1 MKPTNKKTNKT
12 NNNNKTTKNNRK
24 TNRRKWRTRTAFR
37 PRRKRNGMMAAQ
49 TNKFKKEFR
58 ILYQDGNT
66 VKVTG
71 RDLIYKIPNDIEGA
85 STNIITCI
93 PANPA
98 YWIGTRISALAQ
110 GYQNYRPIA
119 MNFTYIPQ
127 CAVTQQGNV
136 LCGTLWNQAPSNTN
150 LQQSLRTSNGGAIS
164 QCYAKFTSKVR
175 MKTNLQYNLY
185 RMGGQFDQESN
196 PFIFLALALACKNSN
211 NQQIIPGYFYV
222 TWSFILKNPIG
233 SNITYGNTGLIL
245 YKDIETLPENKT
257 IVYLSQTDNMIKC
270 GSIIQLE
277 DDDNDAIVPKYN
289 GSLCTPNEN
298 DPVWQFYN
306 NATDVQTTRTNDK
319 ITLTYS
325 LETNDNIII
334 TAYPQNPP
342 TNYANEFSVKTIIYD
357 DPEDDYY
364 EVWQPETWNT
374 LNLIDFDTATNF
386 SLANNAT
393 AYVSLIEQIPGIY
406 QTNKSVPVVDPPQNM
421 TNRITVSVFY
431 APKSQFRLIQI
442 STNLVKNNLLTPKI
456 IKAQDPDIPKD
467 VLEQL
472 RYQNLHDLKMNKI
485 NILPKQY
492 KYQEEEEDL
501 KDDLHPDELKFKLY
515 IPPNNLPQNMREHHS
530 VDKNYNDPY
539 TNILK
544 HPQKHNTITNETPK
558 A

>member
-1 MKPTNKKTNKT
+1 MKSTNKNKT
-12 NNNNKTTKNNRK
+12 NNTKQTKTNKNARK
-24 TNRRKWRTRTAFR
+24 SNRRKWRVRTIFK
-37 PRRKRNGMMAAQ
+37 PRKRRNGMMAAQ

-110 GYQNYRPIA
+110 GYQNYRPVA

-196 PFIFLALALACKNSN
+196 PFIFLALALACKNNN

-233 SNITYGNTGLIL
+233 SNITYGNTGLIA

-257 IVYLSQTDNMIKC
+257 VVYLSQTDNIIKC
-270 GSIIQLE
+270 GSILQLE
-277 DDDNDAIVPKYN
+277 DDDNDAVVPKYN

-306 NATDVQTTRTNDK
+306 NATDIQTTKSNDK
-319 ITLTYS
+319 IALTYS
-325 LETNDNIII
+325 LQTNEDIIM
-334 TAYPQNPP
+334 TAYPLDPP
-342 TNYANEFSVKTIIYD
+342 KGYTTEFSVKTIIYD
-357 DPEDDYY
+357 DPEEDFY
-364 EVWQPETWNT
+364 EVWQPEKWLTSNYANFT
-374 LNLIDFDTATNF
+374 VATN
-386 SLANNAT
+386 LALTNNAT
-393 AYVSLIEQIPGIY
+393 AYVSLIEQIAGIY
-406 QTNKSVPVVDPPQNM
+406 QTTKTTPVTDAPQGM
-421 TNRITVSVFY
+421 THFIDISVFY
-431 APKSQFRLIQI
+431 APKSQFRLMQI

-456 IKAQDPDIPKD
+456 IRTQDPDVPKEI
-467 VLEQL
+467 LQQL
-472 RYQNLHDLKMNKI
+472 RYQNLHEYKMNRI
-485 NILPKQY
+485 NIAPMQI
-492 KYQEEEEDL
+492 EEED
-501 KDDLHPDELKFKLY
+501 DIHPEEVKIKMH
-515 IPPNNLPQNMREHHS
+515 IPPNNLPPNMREHHS
-530 VDKNYNDPY
+530 VDKKYDDPY
-539 TNILK
+539 PNLLK
-544 HPQKHNTITNETPK
+544 HPQILKTNNNETPK
-558 A
+558 V

>member
-1 MKPTNKKTNKT
+1 MKPTNKNKT
-12 NNNNKTTKNNRK
+12 NNTKQNKTNKNTRK
-24 TNRRKWRTRTAFR
+24 SNRRKWRVRTIFK
-37 PRRKRNGMMAAQ
+37 PRRRRNGMMAAQ

-110 GYQNYRPIA
+110 GYQNYRPVA

-257 IVYLSQTDNMIKC
+257 VVYLSQTDNIIKC
-270 GSIIQLE
+270 GSILQLE
-277 DDDNDAIVPKYN
+277 DDENDAVVPKYN

-306 NATDVQTTRTNDK
+306 NAVDVQTTKTNDK
-319 ITLTYS
+319 IALTYS
-325 LETNDNIII
+325 LQTNEDIIM
-334 TAYPQNPP
+334 TAYPLDPP
-342 TNYANEFSVKTIIYD
+342 KSYTTEFSVKTIIYD
-357 DPEDDYY
+357 DPEEDFY
-364 EVWQPETWNT
+364 EVWQPEKWHTANYANFT
-374 LNLIDFDTATNF
+374 AATN
-386 SLANNAT
+386 LALTNNAT
-393 AYVSLIEQIPGIY
+393 AYVSLIEQIAGIY
-406 QTNKSVPVVDPPQNM
+406 QTTKTTPITDPPQGMINYM
-421 TNRITVSVFY
+421 DVSVFY
-431 APKSQFRLIQI
+431 APKSQFRLMQI
-442 STNLVKNNLLTPKI
+442 STNLVKNNLLAPKI
-456 IKAQDPDIPKD
+456 IKAQDPDIPKEI
-467 VLEQL
+467 LQQL
-472 RYQNLHDLKMNKI
+472 RYQNLHEYKMNKI
-485 NILPKQY
+485 NIVPMQI
-492 KYQEEEEDL
+492 EEED
-501 KDDLHPDELKFKLY
+501 DIHPDDVQIKMH
-515 IPPNNLPQNMREHHS
+515 IAPNNLPANMREHHS
-530 VDKNYNDPY
+530 VDKKYDDPY
-539 TNILK
+539 PNLLKRAQTLKTN
-544 HPQKHNTITNETPK
+544 NNETPK
-558 A
+558 V